1 MDIVALQVFCMQR
14 NSDTAVSLPPG
25 VNQLKLS
32 RIALGDDPQMFQN
45 SVNQEFT
52 QFLGGIPAK

>member
-1 MDIVALQVFCMQR
+1 MKVFALQR

-32 RIALGDDPQMFQN
+32 RIAFADDPQMFQN
-45 SVNQEFT
+45 AVNQEFN
-52 QFLGGIPAK
+52 QFLGGISAK